1 MDKLV
6 TIGIPTYNRLHYLKE
21 AVESALAQTYPN
33 IEIIISQNP
42 YKDESITQSISTWCQ
57 ALARQN
63 PKVRYQLNPRN
74 LGSPAN
80 FNAIADAARG
90 EYLAFIGDDDR
101 LLPNCVEK
109 LLKAMQPDT
118 NLAFSNHYFINSEG
132 KRMEKESDEC
142 TQKYGRDRLS
152 PGEIP
157 NSKIAAWQ
165 ASVSFFACLT
175 RTEDFQRIRFR
186 ENIGTPDWEFFIL
199 LAQEG
204 GRFVFIPDNLSEIRR
219 HDQTSTVAGL
229 HFEMLVPYIL
239 PIPVGCEVEPYKRK
253 LLSPLMIEAV
263 SSCLLDKNIEQAKE
277 YIHNDYYPRKSLK
290 GQIQN
295 LCTILPTELGHGLY
309 KLLYFARRN
318 KTYLKSL
325 QAREFSLFPV
335 KSSNANQIVS
345 LTREYKATK

>member
-33 IEIIISQNP
+33 VEIIISQNP

-132 KRMEKESDEC
+132 KRMEKESNEC

-165 ASVSFFACLT
+165 ASVSFFACLM

-204 GRFVFIPDNLSEIRR
+204 GRFVFIPDYLSEIRR

-277 YIHNDYYPRKSLK
+277 YIHSDYYPRKSLK
-290 GQIQN
+290 GQIQY
-295 LCTILPTELGHGLY
+295 LCTMLPTDLGHGLY

-325 QAREFSLFPV
+325 QAREFSLFPA

-345 LTREYKATK
+345 LTREYKTMK